1 MVVTGSQT
9 GVPCRSVSTNAGCVD
24 EFGCPNDRIPDFQI
38 KRHDTKPDLKVEIE
52 DCEGPF
58 DLSENDLVVE
68 VNMWARAKLKA
79 AITNADTFFAL
90 ADNIGFQQAMV
101 GDIIIMDRVRLP
113 EHMLVL
119 GFDEQNCLIQVQ
131 RGYNGTQASAWKKGA
146 KLRIFRL
153 LDAPGEIE
161 IIRGDITQEDGS
173 ILENQLLNS
182 FLVFEWTANSTCTP
196 GCFWLEFKLIKMEE
210 GSVSMMAAL
219 PGASITPSFT
229 PSTFTPEDFGCTLGT
244 DVEWARRF
252 PNCGPGFLIKI
263 ENTPT
268 TEIA

>member
-1 MVVTGSQT
+1 MAVSGAQT
-9 GVPCRSVSTNAGCVD
+9 GVACGGNTAGCTD
-24 EFGCPNDRIPDFQI
+24 QFGCPDDMAPDFQI

-58 DLSENDLVVE
+58 DLTESNLIVE
-68 VNMWARAKLKA
+68 VNMWANAKLKT
-79 AITNADTFFAL
+79 AIDNDDTYFGL

-131 RGYNGTQASAWKKGA
+131 RGYNGTQACAWKKGS

-161 IIRGDITQEDGS
+161 LVRGDITKEDGT
-173 ILENQLLNS
+173 LVENQLINA
-182 FLVFEWTANSTCTP
+182 FLVYEWTANSTCTP
-196 GCFWLEFKLIKMEE
+196 GCYWLEFKLLKMEDE
-210 GSVSMMAAL
+210 TVSMMAAS

-229 PSTFTPEDFGCTLGT
+229 PSTLTPEDFGCTLGAN
-244 DVEWARRF
+244 VEWARRF
-252 PNCGPGFLIKI
+252 PNCGTGFLIKI
-263 ENTPT
+263 VNTPT
-268 TEIA
+268 TEL